1 MSKFV
6 FITDTHFTSSS
17 NVRAGDLHKDQIDKL
32 RWVVD
37 FANKENATLLHSGDF
52 FDKPSVPDF
61 VKSSVIE
68 ELKRLNNGCLAISG
82 NHDWLYGSDERE
94 YRTSFNVLVTSGVVE
109 KLIEKE
115 LDDVVLTSR
124 LPLLD
129 REKPQILLFHGFLNQ
144 EDGLCTLRFQD
155 LSCDTESLVLLGHDH
170 VPYQDE
176 TYKGSTI
183 VRAGSFTRGVRND
196 SAERI
201 PQALLI
207 EVRDGRIFH
216 SYHDIETAKQVE
228 FLFKSKQNK
237 VEKTDISYSSII
249 EQIKGA
255 SKSKDNLSEALKL
268 VTDDMTVS
276 YIEESI
282 NEYNLKNQK

>member
-17 NVRAGDLHKDQIDKL
+17 NVRAGDLHKDQMDKL

-37 FANKENATLLHSGDF
+37 FANKNKAILLHSGDF

-61 VKSSVIE
+61 VKSAVID
-68 ELKRLNNGCLAISG
+68 ELRRLEYGCLAISG
-82 NHDWLYGSDERE
+82 NHDWLYGSEERE
-94 YRTSFNVLVTSGVVE
+94 YRTSFNVLVAAGVVE
-109 KLIEKE
+109 KLIQKE
-115 LDDVVLTSR
+115 YEDVIITSK

-129 REKPQILLFHGFLNQ
+129 NDKPQILLFHGFLNQ

-155 LSCDTESLVLLGHDH
+155 LSCSTESLVLLGHDH
-170 VPYQDE
+170 VPYPDE
-176 TYKGSTI
+176 TYKGSSI

-207 EVRDGRIFH
+207 EVKEGKIFYT
-216 SYHDIETAKQVE
+216 SHDIETAKQVE
-228 FLFKSKQNK
+228 FLFKSKQRK
-237 VEKTDISYSSII
+237 VEKSDISYSSII

-255 SKSKDNLSEALKL
+255 SKSKDNLSDALKL
-268 VTDDMTVS
+268 VTDDVTVA

-282 NEYNLKNQK
+282 NQYNLNNQK